1 MGVLFYVWIIV
12 MILAVIVEISTT
24 ELTSF
29 WFAIGAFG
37 ALIVNLF
44 THDDLIA
51 LQIAVFAF
59 ISIISII
66 LLRPLLKK
74 KLNSPTIATNV
85 DSLIGKTVLV
95 TATIT
100 PSQIGSVKIDGV
112 EWSAK
117 ANESI
122 EVGDFVEVIS
132 ISGNTLSVAK
142 IKMEGEKE

>member
-51 LQIAVFAF
+51 LKIAVFAF

>member
-1 MGVLFYVWIIV
+1 MGVLFYVWIVV

-37 ALIVNLF
+37 ALVVNLF
-44 THDDLIA
+44 THDTLIA
-51 LQIAVFAF
+51 LQVAVFAF

-85 DSLIGKTVLV
+85 DSLIWKTVLL
-95 TATIT
+95 TTSIS

-117 ANESI
+117 ANENI
-122 EVGDFVEVIS
+122 DAGDFVKIIG
-132 ISGNTLSVAK
+132 ISGNTLSVIK
-142 IKMEGEKE
+142 IEAEGEKE

>member
-1 MGVLFYVWIIV
+1 MGVLFYVWIVV

-37 ALIVNLF
+37 ALVVNLF
-44 THDDLIA
+44 THDTLIA
-51 LQIAVFAF
+51 LQVAVFAF

-85 DSLIGKTVLV
+85 DSLIGKTVLL
-95 TATIT
+95 TASIT

-117 ANESI
+117 ASERI
-122 EVGDFVEVIS
+122 EAGDFVKIIG
-132 ISGNTLSVAK
+132 ISGNTLSVIK
-142 IKMEGEKE
+142 IEAEGEKE

>member
-1 MGVLFYVWIIV
+1 MGVLFYVWIVV
-12 MILAVIVEISTT
+12 MILAVILEISTT

-44 THDDLIA
+44 THDSLIA

-59 ISIISII
+59 ISIVSII

-95 TATIT
+95 TTSIT
-100 PSQIGSVKIDGV
+100 PNQIGSVKIDGV

-117 ANESI
+117 ADENI
-122 EVGDFVEVIS
+122 DIGDFVKIVS
-132 ISGNTLSVAK
+132 ISGNTLSVTK
-142 IKMEGEKE
+142 IEMEGEKE

>member
-1 MGVLFYVWIIV
+1 MGVLYYFWIVV

-44 THDDLIA
+44 THDSLIA
-51 LQIAVFAF
+51 LQVAIFAF
-59 ISIISII
+59 ISIVSII

-74 KLNSPTIATNV
+74 KLSSPTIATNV
-85 DSLIGKTVLV
+85 DSLIGKTVLL
-95 TATIT
+95 TTSIS

-117 ANESI
+117 ANENI
-122 EVGDFVEVIS
+122 DAGDFVKIIG
-132 ISGNTLSVAK
+132 ISGNTLSVIK
-142 IKMEGEKE
+142 IEEEGEIE

>member
-1 MGVLFYVWIIV
+1 MGVLFYVWIVV

-37 ALIVNLF
+37 ALVVNLF
-44 THDDLIA
+44 THDTLIA
-51 LQIAVFAF
+51 LQVAVFAF

-85 DSLIGKTVLV
+85 DSLIGKTVLL
-95 TATIT
+95 TASIT

-117 ANESI
+117 ASERI
-122 EVGDFVEVIS
+122 EAGDFVKIIG
-132 ISGNTLSVAK
+132 ISGNTLSVIK
-142 IKMEGEKE
+142 IEEEGEIE